1 MKVLASNKKAYFDFD
16 VLDTV
21 TAGINLLGW
30 EVKSVKAGKISLAG
44 AYIKNINNEMFLEGA
59 NIPMWKFASSS
70 SKVDEKRRR
79 KLLLTKRQIIVLA
92 ASAKQPGITIVPL
105 EVIEDDRGLVKLNV
119 ALVKGRK
126 KFDKRNVIKEKD
138 IKRGIERDRK
148 KYNI

>member
-1 MKVLASNKKAYFDFD
+1 
-16 VLDTV
+16 
-21 TAGINLLGW
+21 
-30 EVKSVKAGKISLAG
+30 
-44 AYIKNINNEMFLEGA
+44 
-59 NIPMWKFASSS
+59 MWKFASSS

-79 KLLLTKRQIIVLA
+79 KLLLTKRQITVLA
-92 ASAKQPGITIVPL
+92 ASVKQPGITIVPL
-105 EVIEDDRGLVKLNV
+105 EVIQDDRGLVKLNV